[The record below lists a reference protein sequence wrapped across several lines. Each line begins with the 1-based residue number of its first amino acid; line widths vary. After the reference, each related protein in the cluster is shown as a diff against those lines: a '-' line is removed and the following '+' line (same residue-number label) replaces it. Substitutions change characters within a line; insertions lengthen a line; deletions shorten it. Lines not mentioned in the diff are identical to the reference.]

1 MVVDHCHAIRLTD
14 TAVNQILAAQK
25 APRHR
30 DHQLLLRGLS
40 GRVTEPHGCE
50 DASTL
55 GGVEPLII
63 LNDSPRV
70 IVEKDKEVLEDR
82 DFCYPEDH
90 KAQSSRVK
98 SDAPICP

>member
-1 MVVDHCHAIRLTD
+1 VAAGVVVDHCHAIRLTD

-55 GGVEPLII
+55 GGVEPL
-63 LNDSPRV
+63 NAESDGRV
-70 IVEKDKEVLEDR
+70 EALW
-82 DFCYPEDH
+82 
-90 KAQSSRVK
+90 
-98 SDAPICP
+98 